1 MSSSVGEKPW
11 DDAPQGHEKRRG
23 KARCGGVSYS
33 LAMYFASSV
42 KMTPRPYAPAS
53 G

>member
-23 KARCGGVSYS
+23 KARCGGV
-33 LAMYFASSV
+33 
-42 KMTPRPYAPAS
+42 KM
-53 G
+53 GD